1 MLLEGYGGFGPV
13 LEGYGGQ
20 GPVLLEGYRGRVLC
34 CWRSAGARSCAVGE
48 VRGQGPVLLDE
59 YGGRVLCCWRGM
71 GAGSCVSWLLLA
83 APGLQLRSF
92 QARTP
97 LPT

>member
-71 GAGSCVSWLLLA
+71 GAGSCVSWLFLA
-83 APGLQLRSF
+83 APGL
-92 QARTP
+92 
-97 LPT
+97 